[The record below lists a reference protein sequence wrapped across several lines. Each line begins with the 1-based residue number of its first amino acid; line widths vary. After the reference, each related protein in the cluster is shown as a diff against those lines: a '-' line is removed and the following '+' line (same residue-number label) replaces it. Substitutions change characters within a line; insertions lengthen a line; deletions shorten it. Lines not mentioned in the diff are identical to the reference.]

1 MIDESCNGREWSVLD
16 LSFMSHLQVLE
27 VGNECFENV
36 NEVKLIGLNHLE
48 RVVIGES
55 CFMGSTEYDP
65 NRRFNLKNCEILREL
80 KIGCYSF
87 SYYSVYEIE
96 NVPWK

>member
-1 MIDESCNGREWSVLD
+1 
-16 LSFMSHLQVLE
+16 MSHLQVLE